1 MNPLAIVAVGTNV
14 RSSAV
19 ILVEHGQAE
28 VALRG
33 GTSESENRNAN
44 AACFTMSSPS
54 AETLS
59 LLDEQ
64 DGYGVLSEPK
74 RASKHS
80 YSRSIIMSSASC
92 QFCSF
97 GETGTAVRLK
107 IWSISP
113 TEWISH
119 LVACVLNIPKRRL
132 RGFFANAFKFQDSLQ
147 VEEASRGETSD
158 YFG

>member
-1 MNPLAIVAVGTNV
+1 VNPLTIMVVGTNA
-14 RSSAV
+14 RSRAV
-19 ILVEHGQAE
+19 IVVEHGQAE
-28 VALRG
+28 VALRR
-33 GTSESENRNAN
+33 GTSESENRNAY

-64 DGYGVLSEPK
+64 DAYSVLSESK
-74 RASKHS
+74 RASKALILTYHHHA
-80 YSRSIIMSSASC
+80 RRQHLANFV
-92 QFCSF
+92 QRN
-97 GETGTAVRLK
+97 GHRGTLK

-113 TEWISH
+113 TEWISY

-147 VEEASRGETSD
+147 VEKASRGDTSD
-158 YFG
+158 YIG

>member
-1 MNPLAIVAVGTNV
+1 MRMRPAS
-14 RSSAV
+14 RCR
-19 ILVEHGQAE
+19 HQ
-28 VALRG
+28 R
-33 GTSESENRNAN
+33 RRH
-44 AACFTMSSPS
+44 CH
-54 AETLS
+54 
-59 LLDEQ
+59 LDEQ
-64 DGYGVLSEPK
+64 DAYGVLSESK

-107 IWSISP
+107 VWSISP
-113 TEWISH
+113 TEWISY

-147 VEEASRGETSD
+147 VEEARRGETSD